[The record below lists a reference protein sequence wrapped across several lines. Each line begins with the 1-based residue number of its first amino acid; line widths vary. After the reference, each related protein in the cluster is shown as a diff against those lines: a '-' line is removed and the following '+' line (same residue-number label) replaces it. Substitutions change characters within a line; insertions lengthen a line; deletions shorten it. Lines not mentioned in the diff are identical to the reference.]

1 MFNFDQERAE
11 SLYGV
16 DHIVYLPNK
25 TFLVKS
31 TQYTVLLNAYMK
43 LNIASLWTYSYSGI
57 GTMRVCQ
64 VLIHPYSHTKHIYK
78 AQTGSGKG
86 RQWLQLRLEPP
97 HLVARSDCTS
107 CHIIK
112 LTIHFFTEKRSL
124 AASLMWNG
132 HAWLTYFA
140 LATHTVQSSAPRY
153 WNIFCV
159 AASNGH
165 THS

>member
-11 SLYGV
+11 SPYGV

-64 VLIHPYSHTKHIYK
+64 VLVHPYSHTKQSTYIRLILAVEK
-78 AQTGSGKG
+78 EGS
-86 RQWLQLRLEPP
+86 
-97 HLVARSDCTS
+97 D
-107 CHIIK
+107 
-112 LTIHFFTEKRSL
+112 
-124 AASLMWNG
+124 
-132 HAWLTYFA
+132 
-140 LATHTVQSSAPRY
+140 
-153 WNIFCV
+153 
-159 AASNGH
+159 SN
-165 THS
+165 